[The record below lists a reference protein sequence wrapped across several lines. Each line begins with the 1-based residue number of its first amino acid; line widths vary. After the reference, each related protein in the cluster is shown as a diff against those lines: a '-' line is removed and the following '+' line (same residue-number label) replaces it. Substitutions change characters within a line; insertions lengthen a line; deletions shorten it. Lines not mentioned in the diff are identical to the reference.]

1 MSKHQ
6 KGQAVPE
13 LASTVDR
20 DLGARVRIDGVS
32 QAFVHQGTQV
42 VHALD
47 NFSLRIEPSQFVGL
61 VGPSGCG
68 KTTILGMLAGMY
80 EPTVGLVE
88 VDGEQTTS
96 PRRDVGYMLARDAL
110 LPWRSAQS
118 NVELGLEARRMPK
131 AERSRI
137 SRSWLDRVGLKGFY
151 DSPITKL
158 SQGMR
163 QRVAIARTLA
173 LSPRLILMDEPFA
186 ALEAQTRAQ
195 QQQEFL
201 SLWEAKRPTVV
212 LVTHDLGEA
221 IKLCDR
227 VVLVSHRPGRVIQ
240 DIQID
245 LPRPRN
251 AATITEEP
259 VFRRN
264 YQLLSEQLRR
274 EVTAAASTGA
284 DGSET

>member
-1 MSKHQ
+1 MS
-6 KGQAVPE
+6 E
-13 LASTVDR
+13 LANTVGR
-20 DLGARVRIDGVS
+20 DVGACVSIDAVG

-47 NFSLRIEPSQFVGL
+47 GFNLKIEPSQFVGL

-80 EPTVGLVE
+80 TPTIGHVK
-88 VDGEQTTS
+88 VDGEAATS

-118 NVELGLEARRMPK
+118 NVELGLEVRGVPK
-131 AERSRI
+131 DVRQKVSRN
-137 SRSWLDRVGLKGFY
+137 WLDRVGLKGFY

-186 ALEAQTRAQ
+186 ALDAQTRAQ
-195 QQQEFL
+195 QQEEFL
-201 SLWEAKRPTVV
+201 SLWEAERPTVV

-227 VVLVSHRPGRVIQ
+227 VVLVSHRPGRVLQ
-240 DIQID
+240 DIEIG
-245 LPRPRN
+245 LERPRN
-251 AATITEEP
+251 AATVTEEP
-259 VFRRN
+259 LFRRHF
-264 YQLLSEQLRR
+264 QLLSEQLRD
-274 EVTAAASTGA
+274 EVTAAATSGP
-284 DGSET
+284 E

>member
-1 MSKHQ
+1 MTVAQ
-6 KGQAVPE
+6 TV
-13 LASTVDR
+13 STVDH
-20 DLGARVRIDGVS
+20 DLGARVSIDAVS

-47 NFSLRIEPSQFVGL
+47 GFGLQIEPSQFVGL

-80 EPTVGLVE
+80 TPTVGSVE
-88 VDGEQTTS
+88 VDGQPTTS

-131 AERSRI
+131 AERHEI
-137 SRSWLDRVGLKGFY
+137 SRRWLDRVGLKGFY

-186 ALEAQTRAQ
+186 ALDAQTRAQ

-201 SLWEAKRPTVV
+201 SLWEAERPTVV

-240 DIQID
+240 DIHIE

-259 VFRRN
+259 LFRQH
-264 YQLLSEQLRR
+264 YQHLSELLRR
-274 EVTAAASTGA
+274 EVVAAAGA
-284 DGSET
+284 GAGGSESS